1 MSKEVRLL
9 WNDAK
14 PYTMSEQTRKHHRLS
29 WRSEQFNELIDAL
42 NARNSQ
48 LHSSKKYPSKKHVP
62 GPLIQSPPP
71 STPNWT
77 VRQSIAAA
85 TILMLVYSFPV
96 AGIGYVSIII
106 NNK

>member
-1 MSKEVRLL
+1 MSEEVRLL

-85 TILMLVYSFPV
+85 TI
-96 AGIGYVSIII
+96 
-106 NNK
+106 